1 MYDVIIIGAGPA
13 GLNAAQQAGKLGAR
27 TALISTGYVGGMAAT
42 DGPVPVRTLAHA
54 ARLVREAQQLE
65 RYGISSTS
73 PKVDYSKL
81 LDRVREVVV
90 EVYDKVSHVDE
101 LEALDVAVYENVG
114 AVRFIDP
121 HTVAA
126 EDVELRGEKIII
138 CAGGHSRPLPI
149 PGFDLTVTHSDAW
162 SLADVPESMIV
173 VGSGA
178 TGAQVASIFNSF
190 GTKVSMFEIAP
201 RILMTEDEDVS
212 RVVKEAFL
220 GHGME
225 ITEGFDGIDA
235 FKKTDNGIRMTY
247 RLNGEVL
254 ACEASLAV
262 MAVGWMAN
270 AEELN
275 LQAAGVELDRRGFI
289 QVNEYMQTN
298 VPHIFAAGNINGT
311 MMLVST
317 GSNEGYYAAI
327 NAIEGPK
334 YPLHYDLIPMGSF
347 TDPEYAQIG
356 LTEAKAREQYDVA
369 VSTVQFEDY
378 PRSIIDGRP
387 QGFCKMIADKESHS
401 ILGCHVVGERAVET
415 VQLVAAGM
423 KAGLTVEQLAE
434 LPLSFPTYVAIVSWA
449 AYEIVEQLGLDTGVP
464 RWLRHPKGKGFAPG
478 HR

>member
-13 GLNAAQQAGKLGAR
+13 GMNAAQQAGKLGAK
-27 TALISTGYVGGMAAT
+27 TALITKGYVGGMATT

-54 ARLVREAQQLE
+54 ARLVREAQQLA
-65 RYGISSTS
+65 RYGITS
-73 PKVDYSKL
+73 VQPQVTYSKL
-81 LDRVREVVV
+81 LERVREVVV

-101 LEALDVAVYENVG
+101 LQALDVAVYENVG
-114 AVRFIDP
+114 AAQFVDP
-121 HTVAA
+121 HTVSA
-126 EDVELRGEKIII
+126 DGVQLKGKSIII

-149 PGFDLTVTHSDAW
+149 PGFELTVTHSDAW
-162 SLADVPESMIV
+162 SLSEIPKSMIV

-178 TGAQVASIFNSF
+178 TGAQVASIFNAF

-201 RILMTEDEDVS
+201 RILMTEDEEVS
-212 RVVKEAFL
+212 KVVKDAFL
-220 GHGME
+220 GHGMK

-235 FKKTDNGIRMTY
+235 FEKTENGVRMIY
-247 RLNGEVL
+247 RHQGETL
-254 ACEASLAV
+254 ACEAELAV
-262 MAVGWMAN
+262 MSVGWMAN

-275 LQAAGVELDRRGFI
+275 LKAAGVELDARGFI
-289 QVNEYMQTN
+289 AVNAYLQTN
-298 VPHIFAAGNINGT
+298 VPHIYAAGDINGK

-317 GSNEGYYAAI
+317 SSNEGYYAAI
-327 NAIEGPK
+327 NALGGTR
-334 YPLHYDLIPMGSF
+334 YPLRYDLIPMGSF

-356 LTEAKAREQYDVA
+356 LTEKKARESYDI
-369 VSTVQFEDY
+369 VSATVHFEDY

-387 QGFCKMIADKESHS
+387 VGFCKMIADRETHK

-449 AYEIVEQLGLDTGVP
+449 AYEIVEQLGLEPGVP
-464 RWLRHPKGKGFAPG
+464 RWLRHPSGFRLP
-478 HR
+478 